1 MNINHNNQMKPIKF
15 KKAYERGM
23 DKEEKEIRQWQH
35 RFKKEGDIED
45 QQHQQHPLKQWRL
58 RLTQLN
64 EVFFKNKLLMGC
76 ANYQEAKSIIV
87 KHKMNL
93 AKKKLEIKRENNY
106 SCYYDKLGE

>member
-1 MNINHNNQMKPIKF
+1 
-15 KKAYERGM
+15 
-23 DKEEKEIRQWQH
+23 
-35 RFKKEGDIED
+35 
-45 QQHQQHPLKQWRL
+45 
-58 RLTQLN
+58 
-64 EVFFKNKLLMGC
+64 MGC